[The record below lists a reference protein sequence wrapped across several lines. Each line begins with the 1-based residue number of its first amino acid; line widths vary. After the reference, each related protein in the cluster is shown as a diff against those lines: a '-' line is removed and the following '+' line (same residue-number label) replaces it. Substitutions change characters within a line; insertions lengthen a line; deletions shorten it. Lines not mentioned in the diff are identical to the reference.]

1 MVLSGKTVPLNDVLL
16 TETTLITREQ
26 NSDDGLSQLNALT
39 DENPPTKVLILEN
52 HVEQSN
58 LMRHGLQFDKSGYDA
73 EFATSLNEARER
85 IHNDPPDI
93 LISEISFPDG
103 FVGEL
108 LSADP
113 ELATF
118 PIVVFT
124 DRGSEKEAVDL
135 LKAGVLDY
143 VVKTRRKCQE
153 IGDLIK
159 KSLVSWSKIKSA
171 RQAEI
176 NLQQTLR
183 LASSIMNSLPT
194 PMGVLDEYGMLLSV
208 NDAWSLNEL
217 NHPLIGEGCKPNCDY
232 LFVCRNTDHEIGET
246 IAREIEL
253 ALQSQTKI
261 ATTTYPIAPNEMIW
275 FSSEIHPCTGSG
287 RARAIIVHQNVTER
301 KMLEQGTCD
310 KEIATETIKRLTNRE
325 RQVMGLVV
333 SGKPNKSIARILNI
347 SVKTVEMHRSN
358 LMKKLKLRSVTDL
371 VRLAINAGIEIEE
384 SQEEPSIGEVSN
396 AS

>member
-1 MVLSGKTVPLNDVLL
+1 MVLSGESSPLNDVLL

-26 NSDDGLSQLNALT
+26 NAEDRLSQSIELN
-39 DENPPTKVLILEN
+39 DKNRPIMVLILDN

-58 LMRHGLQFDKSGYDA
+58 LMRHGLQYYDA
-73 EFATSLNEARER
+73 GYTPKFATSLKEAREQ
-85 IHNDPPDI
+85 IQNEPPDI

-108 LSADP
+108 LAADP
-113 ELATF
+113 ELAAF

-124 DRGSEKEAVDL
+124 DRGSEKEAVNL

-159 KSLVSWSKIKSA
+159 KSLASWSKVKSA
-171 RQAEI
+171 RQAKI

-194 PMGVLDEYGMLLSV
+194 PIGVLDEHGMLLSV
-208 NDAWSLNEL
+208 NDAWNSNEL
-217 NHPLIGEGCKPNCDY
+217 NHSFIGEACKPNCNY
-232 LFVCRNTDHEIGET
+232 LAICRNTNYEIGET
-246 IAREIEL
+246 IATEIEM
-253 ALQSQTKI
+253 AIQNQTKSEPI
-261 ATTTYPIAPNEMIW
+261 TYPIAPNAMIW

-287 RARAIIVHQNVTER
+287 WAKAIIVHQNVTER
-301 KMLEQGTCD
+301 KMLEKGTCD
-310 KEIATETIKRLTNRE
+310 KEIAVETINRLTNRE
-325 RQVMGLVV
+325 RQVMELVV
-333 SGKPNKSIARILNI
+333 SGKPNKSIARTLNI

-371 VRLAINAGIEIEE
+371 VRLAINAGINVEE
-384 SQEEPSIGEVSN
+384 SHEKPFN
-396 AS
+396 AKVPDAS